1 MKASPDELEFSL
13 HLWQW
18 SRQGSKLSWCFCVFI
33 KCTSQFMQVLLVR
46 IFLQFLGPNHENFF
60 RNVTDATLNKK
71 LLQYSCFNRYHTT
84 RNN

>member
-46 IFLQFLGPNHENFF
+46 IFLQFLGPNH
-60 RNVTDATLNKK
+60 
-71 LLQYSCFNRYHTT
+71 
-84 RNN
+84 